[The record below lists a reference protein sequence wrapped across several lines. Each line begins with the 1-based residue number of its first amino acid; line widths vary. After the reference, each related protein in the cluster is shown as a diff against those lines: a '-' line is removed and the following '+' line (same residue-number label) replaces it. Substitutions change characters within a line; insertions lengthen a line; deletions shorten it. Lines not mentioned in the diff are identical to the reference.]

1 MIKIGLCGTIG
12 SGKST
17 VCRLFEQLGV
27 AVYIA
32 DDMAKELMCSDKT
45 LIEKIVAAFGSQCYN
60 DGVLNRAFLAQQ
72 VFSDDSKR
80 LLLNSIVHPVV
91 CSHFVAWAE
100 RQAGN
105 YVIVESA
112 ILFESGLSDVVD
124 RTVAV
129 VVPKSV
135 ALQRAMERDG
145 ASREAIAQRMA
156 VQMSAEQLA
165 SMVDYT
171 IENITLESAKAQVE
185 SIDRRIRDEIS

>member
-80 LLLNSIVHPVV
+80 LLLNSIVHPAV
-91 CSHFVAWAE
+91 CNHFVAWAE
-100 RQAGN
+100 RQAGD

-129 VVPKSV
+129 VVPQSV

-156 VQMSAEQLA
+156 VQMSAEQLSA
-165 SMVDYT
+165 KADFT
-171 IENITLESAKAQVE
+171 IENICQQTLPDQVARV
-185 SIDRRIRDEIS
+185 DALLRRL